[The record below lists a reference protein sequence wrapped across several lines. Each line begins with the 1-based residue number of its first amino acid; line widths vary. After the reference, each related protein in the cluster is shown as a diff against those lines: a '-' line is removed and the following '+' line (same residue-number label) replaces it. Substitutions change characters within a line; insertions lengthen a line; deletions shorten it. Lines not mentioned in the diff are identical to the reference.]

1 MARKTAS
8 AQPASGSSSS
18 GSSQAAE
25 TAPTEN
31 QEQAAAPAA
40 DAEAA
45 SAAAPDTETGK
56 QTAKAEKAK
65 AKTAGKKADQE
76 RSAADLAP
84 FLGEMRDLVKG
95 KDGRLKAVLREVTE
109 ADILSFRQNGDEVSV
124 VTADGHRHALK
135 LGELA

>member
-1 MARKTAS
+1 MARNRAS
-8 AQPASGSSSS
+8 AQPASSS
-18 GSSQAAE
+18 SSQAAE
-25 TAPTEN
+25 TASTEN
-31 QEQAAAPAA
+31 QEQAAAPAP
-40 DAEAA
+40 DTDAA
-45 SAAAPDTETGK
+45 SAAAPEKETDK
-56 QTAKAEKAK
+56 QTAEKAK
-65 AKTAGKKADQE
+65 AKKAGKKVDEELA
-76 RSAADLAP
+76 AADLAP